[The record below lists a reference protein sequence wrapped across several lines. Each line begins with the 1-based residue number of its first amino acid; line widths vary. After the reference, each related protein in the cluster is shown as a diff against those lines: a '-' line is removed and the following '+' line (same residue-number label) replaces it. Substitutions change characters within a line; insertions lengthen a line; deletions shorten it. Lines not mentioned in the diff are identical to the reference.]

1 MQFAK
6 PGAIMSAPRRYRPH
20 PGQEAAITYL
30 ITSLP
35 RGPGIVLRLAL
46 VLLCMT
52 GAVQAQV
59 TDTGTYLQRIDAD
72 ADGRVSEAEYV
83 QWMMYAFD
91 RMDADGDGVLDASEL
106 PGGKGRPITR
116 EQQRQTLV
124 QRFHKQDANH
134 DGFLDA
140 RELAAPPR

>member
-1 MQFAK
+1 
-6 PGAIMSAPRRYRPH
+6 
-20 PGQEAAITYL
+20 
-30 ITSLP
+30 
-35 RGPGIVLRLAL
+35 
-46 VLLCMT
+46 MT

-59 TDTGTYLQRIDAD
+59 TDTGTYLQRMDAD

-91 RMDADGDGVLDASEL
+91 RMDADGDGVLSASEL

-124 QRFHKQDANH
+124 QRFHKQDANR